1 MKKLI
6 NFIAGAILGGLVG
19 ATLALIFAPF
29 SGKELQQRLML
40 NANELK
46 NEIMLAAQSR
56 RAELETQL
64 DQLRKS

>member
-19 ATLALIFAPF
+19 ATLALIFAPS